1 MAPLLAFVDIFVESA
16 HMDEVVQ
23 ALAKLDNIEELY
35 EVTGEFDI
43 VTLVPSRRHRRV
55 QGCVEE
61 QDHEDQGC
69 QEHRQLHC
77 TETHKGARLSG
88 EFLSPAPH
96 ASVAV
101 SHKD

>member
-43 VTLVPSRRHRRV
+43 VTWSWLMILRSS
-55 QGCVEE
+55 EM
-61 QDHEDQGC
+61 
-69 QEHRQLHC
+69 
-77 TETHKGARLSG
+77 
-88 EFLSPAPH
+88 F
-96 ASVAV
+96 
-101 SHKD
+101 

>member
-16 HMDEVVQ
+16 HMDDVVE

-43 VTLVPSRRHRRV
+43 VTLV
-55 QGCVEE
+55 QADDIEE
-61 QDHEDQGC
+61 FRDVLKNKIMKIRGVKSTVSSIV
-69 QEHRQLHC
+69 LK
-77 TETHKGARLSG
+77 THKGPRHSQ
-88 EFLSPAPH
+88 EFLTA
-96 ASVAV
+96 ASHHSSAV

>member
-1 MAPLLAFVDIFVESA
+1 
-16 HMDEVVQ
+16 MDEVVQ

-43 VTLVPSRRHRRV
+43 VTLVLADDI
-55 QGCVEE
+55 EE
-61 QDHEDQGC
+61 FRDVLKNKIMKIRGVKSTVSSIV
-69 QEHRQLHC
+69 LK
-77 TETHKGARLSG
+77 THKGARLAA